1 MTIATDRE
9 DLANVLD
16 GVPGLTGHKFK
27 PSSPRDGDAWP
38 RLVSIAREHG
48 LVLRPT
54 WAVLVWLPAD
64 ERTASEWIDEHL
76 ADLWDALSADASP
89 GFVDEGEP
97 ALMQVGRN
105 DHPMLEI
112 TLKTVG

>member
-9 DLANVLD
+9 DLALVLE
-16 GVPGLTGHKFK
+16 GVPGVNGHAYK
-27 PSSPRDGDAWP
+27 PSAPAEGDAWP
-38 RLVSIAREHG
+38 RLVSIVREQG
-48 LVLRPT
+48 IVLRPT
-54 WAVLVWLPAD
+54 WAILVWLSSD
-64 ERTASEWIDEHL
+64 ERVASAWIDEHF
-76 ADLWDALSADASP
+76 ADLVEALSADASP